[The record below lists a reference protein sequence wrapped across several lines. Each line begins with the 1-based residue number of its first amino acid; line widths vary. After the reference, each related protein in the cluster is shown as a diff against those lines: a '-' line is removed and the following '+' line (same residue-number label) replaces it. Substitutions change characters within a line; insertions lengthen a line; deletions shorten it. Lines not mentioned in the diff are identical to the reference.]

1 MLGYQH
7 NNDKEKQVTYEITLN
22 DGMIITP
29 SYAPEHHEGV
39 CDFYADAL
47 ERGEISAWRVL

>member
-1 MLGYQH
+1 M
-7 NNDKEKQVTYEITLN
+7 TYEITLN